1 MANPIFSGARARFL
15 INGQVVGFCAGVSG
29 EESVD
34 YEPIHTL
41 DFLEIREFVPVG
53 YRAALNAGFFR
64 VFDQPLKSFG
74 EEKLSIYPKFD
85 NILTTGEMQASIDMN
100 SDGKG
105 NYKTIA
111 LFTQVKAASKTFEVN
126 ARGVVAENVSFVAV
140 RQMDESEINV

>member
-1 MANPIFSGARARFL
+1 
-15 INGQVVGFCAGVSG
+15 
-29 EESVD
+29 
-34 YEPIHTL
+34 
-41 DFLEIREFVPVG
+41 
-53 YRAALNAGFFR
+53 
-64 VFDQPLKSFG
+64 
-74 EEKLSIYPKFD
+74 
-85 NILTTGEMQASIDMN
+85 MQASIDMN